1 MDRTLLEQLME
12 LTEEE
17 KEILKGNQEVNR
29 EIYTGLT
36 SNFVVQSE
44 KLLNDDLIMIR
55 KHPRYIHFPKHS
67 HDFIE
72 MNYVYHGT
80 FEQQIGDQV
89 ISLEQGDI
97 LLLNQYV
104 EHELK
109 ACNTEDIVIN
119 FIIHPAF
126 FDSILPNIASG
137 TIQTQMVHFLF
148 NSMFDYNQQAEFLFY
163 PLSGND
169 QISEMMDQLI
179 QTMNGDS
186 LFARSKI
193 KFLMGLLL
201 IELMEQQPQSQALS
215 EEQKFLQ
222 TVFEYIEEEY
232 KNANLEDLAKIVN
245 QTSYGVSRK
254 IKTLT
259 NKNFKDLLQEKR
271 LTMAKHSLLYSDLP
285 IQTIAEE
292 VGYENISYFYRI
304 FKKKYGMTPKAY
316 QSSMK

>member
-1 MDRTLLEQLME
+1 MDGNLLEKLME
-12 LTEEE
+12 LTDEE
-17 KEILKGNQEVNR
+17 KEILKGNHHVNR
-29 EIYTGLT
+29 EIYTNLT
-36 SNFVVQSE
+36 SNFIVQSE
-44 KLLNDDLIMIR
+44 KLLHDDLIMIR

-80 FEQQIGDQV
+80 FEQQIGDQK
-89 ISLEQGDI
+89 ISLRQGDI

-137 TIQTQMVHFLF
+137 TIQSQMVHFLF
-148 NSMFDYNQQAEFLFY
+148 NSMFDYNQQAQFLFY
-163 PLSGND
+163 PLSGNEH
-169 QISEMMDQLI
+169 ISEMMDQLI
-179 QTMNGDS
+179 LTLNGNS

-201 IELMEQQPQSQALS
+201 IELMEQQPQSQAVS

-222 TVFEYIEEEY
+222 TVFEYIEEKY
-232 KNANLEDLAKIVN
+232 KNASLEELATLVN
-245 QTSYGVSRK
+245 QTTYGVSKK

-259 NKNFKDLLQEKR
+259 NQNFKDLLQEKR
-271 LTMAKHSLLYSDLP
+271 LTMAQHSLLYSDLP
-285 IQTIAEE
+285 IQIIAEE
-292 VGYENISYFYRI
+292 VGYENMSYFYRI
-304 FKKKYGMTPKAY
+304 FKSKYGMTPKACR
-316 QSSMK
+316 SSMK

>member
-1 MDRTLLEQLME
+1 MDGNLLEKLME
-12 LTEEE
+12 LTDEE
-17 KEILKGNQEVNR
+17 KEILKGNQHVNR
-29 EIYTGLT
+29 EIYTNLT
-36 SNFVVQSE
+36 SNFIVQSE
-44 KLLNDDLIMIR
+44 KLLHDDLIMIR

-72 MNYVYHGT
+72 MNYVYHGS
-80 FEQQIGDQV
+80 FEQQIGDQT
-89 ISLEQGDI
+89 ILLRQGDI

-137 TIQTQMVHFLF
+137 TIQSQMVHFLF
-148 NSMFDYNQQAEFLFY
+148 NSMFDYNQQAQFLFY
-163 PLSGND
+163 PLSGNEH
-169 QISEMMDQLI
+169 ISEMMDQLI
-179 QTMNGDS
+179 LTLNGNS

-201 IELMEQQPQSQALS
+201 IELMEQQPQSQAIS

-222 TVFEYIEEEY
+222 TVFEYIEEKY
-232 KNANLEDLAKIVN
+232 KNASLEELAPLVN
-245 QTSYGVSRK
+245 QTTYGVSKK

-259 NKNFKDLLQEKR
+259 NQNFKDLLQEKR
-271 LTMAKHSLLYSDLP
+271 LTMAQHSLLYSDLP
-285 IQTIAEE
+285 IQIIAEE
-292 VGYENISYFYRI
+292 VGYENMSYFYRI
-304 FKKKYGMTPKAY
+304 FKSKYGMTPKAY
-316 QSSMK
+316 RSSMK